1 MAKITKEETR
11 LLTRAEAIAV
21 VKNADGRMR
30 FGVHVKAF
38 LPTTEGRGFESGT
51 GLTVSRSDMLKV
63 LSDVCNEKF
72 EERGAKIELKFSP
85 PRYAGATA
93 WIWLS

>member
-11 LLTRAEAIAV
+11 ICTTAEAV
-21 VKNADGRMR
+21 SLVKNADGRVR

-51 GLTVSRSDMLKV
+51 GLTISRSDMLKV
-63 LSDVCNEKF
+63 INDVCNDKF
-72 EERGAKIELKFSP
+72 EERGARIELKLSP
-85 PRYAGATA
+85 PRYEGASS